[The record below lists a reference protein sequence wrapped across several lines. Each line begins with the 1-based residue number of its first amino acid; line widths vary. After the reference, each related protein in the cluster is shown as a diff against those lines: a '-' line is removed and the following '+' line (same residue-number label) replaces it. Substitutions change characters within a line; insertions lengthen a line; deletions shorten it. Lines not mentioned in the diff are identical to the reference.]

1 MANRVTTR
9 TTRLMMIAGSTFI
22 TALLSAQVASA
33 DRLPDKDI
41 KQLLERIHDE
51 RDRFEINSMGS

>member
-1 MANRVTTR
+1 MANTVTTR

-22 TALLSAQVASA
+22 TALLVAQVASA

-41 KQLLERIHDE
+41 SSCS
-51 RDRFEINSMGS
+51 NGSTTNAIA